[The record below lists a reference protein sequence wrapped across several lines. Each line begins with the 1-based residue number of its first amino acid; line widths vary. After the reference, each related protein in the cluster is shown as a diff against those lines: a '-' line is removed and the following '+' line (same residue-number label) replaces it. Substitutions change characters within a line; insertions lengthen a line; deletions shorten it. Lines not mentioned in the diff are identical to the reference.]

1 MVPQVKDMASL
12 LDCARKEQLWEKLV
26 MQLNKDFLSANIHM
40 DLETTVSPEKLGRT
54 LHETVFLLMRD
65 RFNDYLNLL
74 YIIDVPETAVKSI
87 QALDTVEISGEVSF
101 LILKREWQKV
111 WFKNRI

>member
-1 MVPQVKDMASL
+1 MVPQVKDISSL
-12 LDCARKEQLWEKLV
+12 LARAGEEHLMEKLV
-26 MQLNKDFLSANIHM
+26 LQLCKDFQSANIFV
-40 DLETTVSPEKLGRT
+40 DIEPTDSPEQLRRT

-74 YIIDVPETAVKSI
+74 YIIDVSEEQVKSI
-87 QALDTVEISGEVSF
+87 RSIDTAEISGEVTF

-111 WFKNRI
+111 WLKNKM